1 MLLRGY
7 KFFLLFYRR
16 PFQQAHVGSARR
28 IKGIELNYHARVEGE
43 YPSCDSEVELANL
56 AHKCKTYYEWV
67 VKTAEEKKGEVVGGG
82 YWNQVSIG
90 KLLTG
95 RM

>member
-1 MLLRGY
+1 M
-7 KFFLLFYRR
+7 
-16 PFQQAHVGSARR
+16 
-28 IKGIELNYHARVEGE
+28 ELNHHCRVEGE
-43 YPSCDSEVELANL
+43 YPSYEKEVELANS
-56 AHKCKTYYEWV
+56 AYKCKTFFEW
-67 VKTAEEKKGEVVGGG
+67 KTKAMQEKKGEVISGG